1 MTELARQ
8 KRGAIIVFPG
18 KEPVG
23 EWLSGGFGLDA
34 EASLPLLLSIFDPHS
49 PGHDG
54 ALVIENGK
62 FSRYGVRLPVSDTSK
77 LPREYGTRHHAAM
90 GLAEKTDALVLVVS
104 EERGIVSSFAGGTS
118 RRIDRMESI
127 GDEIVSHWR
136 ESASYP
142 LEIRPGRGRRNVA
155 PQLLTSLGLA
165 LFFWSALILSQAEVL
180 EKVVS
185 VPVEYAASP
194 PDLVMVGEKQQE
206 VRLHLAGPKSDL
218 DSASPAQM
226 AVKIDLS
233 KAAPGKQTFII
244 TGDNIRLPRGVN
256 LLDVTPESLTVN
268 LAEIVEQELPIKP
281 QLVGK
286 LPAGLK
292 IGALQVNP
300 SSVKALLPADTA
312 RNQKAS
318 LATTPI
324 YLDVISDSTQI
335 FCKIVAPPSV
345 QPVDRRWPDVE
356 VAIGI
361 VRE

>member
-1 MTELARQ
+1 M
-8 KRGAIIVFPG
+8 
-18 KEPVG
+18 
-23 EWLSGGFGLDA
+23 
-34 EASLPLLLSIFDPHS
+34 
-49 PGHDG
+49 
-54 ALVIENGK
+54 
-62 FSRYGVRLPVSDTSK
+62 
-77 LPREYGTRHHAAM
+77 
-90 GLAEKTDALVLVVS
+90 
-104 EERGIVSSFAGGTS
+104 
-118 RRIDRMESI
+118 
-127 GDEIVSHWR
+127 
-136 ESASYP
+136 
-142 LEIRPGRGRRNVA
+142 A